1 MQLLKVSELKPHPKN
16 EYFFDEMSG
25 QKYEEF
31 KESIRTSGVIEP
43 LIITQDMVI
52 VSGHQ
57 RARACLEEGIEEV
70 LCEVRH
76 YGDKNGRCKED
87 WILKDLIETNVR
99 QRGEIGGSELK
110 AVHRVDEL
118 RRIYGIQNGGDRK
131 SSAAKISWDNVQ
143 TDLDK
148 ISCDNVTT
156 DREPVTAEQACAAAG
171 IDYGM
176 YRHFKALADL
186 NPDWQEMLEG
196 GNVSASVACRIIA
209 KLPADKQTELFDSL
223 PDEAKNRLT
232 ANEAKRYIAML
243 EQQQKEY
250 EAEAKQQRAETD
262 EISKAYEEKSQKVLE
277 QEGVIK
283 ALRAKRDPEHIA
295 AMNKLYEQNE
305 REHRAV
311 QSLQTEKRKLEMQAE
326 MLQKKIEHLEGK
338 CSEAN
343 QDVGDLMAE
352 KDSMEDELNALRQ
365 QIQENCDTM
374 SAKDREILELKRTVQ
389 DLRAIDAERE
399 ANPNFDTP
407 YSMQPL
413 LKYFS
418 EASEQIHFYALSD
431 ALNVNSKDGDI
442 HKAYSYIQAIE
453 NNLSTIKSK
462 LKGIA

>member
-118 RRIYGIQNGGDRK
+118 RRIYGIQHGGDRGNQYTGGK
-131 SSAAKISWDNVQ
+131 SGKC
-143 TDLDK
+143 DK
-148 ISCDNVTT
+148 VTLGKNEPA
-156 DREPVTAEQACAAAG
+156 EPVTAEQACAAAG

-186 NPDWQEMLEG
+186 NPDWQEMLEA
-196 GNVSASVACRIIA
+196 GNVSATVACRIIA

-223 PDEAKNRLT
+223 PDDAKNRLT

-283 ALRAKRDPEHIA
+283 ALRAKRDPEQIA

-311 QSLQTEKRKLEMQAE
+311 QNLQTEKRKLEMQAE

-365 QIQENCDTM
+365 QVQENCDTM